1 MVTVELKFPYVVNED
16 GQTVGYGGNQDWY
29 PLNWQRRAGCCAT
42 NAANMAAFYGL
53 FRPGMEA
60 MYTGSRERIGQKEYL
75 TLMEDMYRRMTP
87 GVMGYPYLAKAGK
100 RFVEYAAE
108 RGIFLKPVAH
118 CHWQHWREAFSVIQ
132 QAIDADRPVGM
143 LILFHRAEELKDD
156 IWHWITV
163 TGYTV
168 PTEPGEKPMVIV
180 SDCGQR
186 GLCQADRILEVHRKN
201 MVKLLEFVEE

>member
-1 MVTVELKFPYVVNED
+1 MVTVELKFPSIVDEE
-16 GQTVGYGGNQDWY
+16 GKTVGYGGNQDWY
-29 PLNWQRRAGCCAT
+29 PLYWQRRAGCCAT

-53 FRPGMEA
+53 SCPGMEA
-60 MYTGSRERIGQKEYL
+60 MYTGSREPIYQKEYL
-75 TLMEDMYRRMTP
+75 ALMEDMYQRMTP

-108 RGIFLKPVAH
+108 RDIFLKPVAH
-118 CHWQHWREAFSVIQ
+118 CHWKHWREAFAIIK
-132 QAIDADRPVGM
+132 QAIDEQRPVGM
-143 LILFHRAEELKDD
+143 LILFHRAEELKED

-168 PTEPGEKPMVIV
+168 PTKPGEKPMVIV

-201 MVKLLEFVEE
+201 MVKLLEFVEV